1 MHELSVA
8 QGIVDVVTQHVSAHE
23 LPNVRAV
30 RLRIGTVAGI
40 VQDSLEFSF
49 GVITADTPLAHAALV
64 IETVP
69 FIVKCKKC
77 GAESQNE
84 PGIILCSHC
93 GSSDTTVVSGAEMQ
107 IAAIELEENLPET
120 S

>member
-8 QGIVDVVTQHVSAHE
+8 QGIVDIIGQHVPQQE
-23 LPNVRAV
+23 LANVRAV
-30 RLRIGTVAGI
+30 RLRIGAVAGI

-49 GVITADTPLAHAALV
+49 AVITADTPLAHAAPV

-69 FIVKCKKC
+69 FIVKCNRC

-84 PGIILCSHC
+84 QGIILCSQC
-93 GSSDTTVVSGAEMQ
+93 GSSETTVVSGTEMQ